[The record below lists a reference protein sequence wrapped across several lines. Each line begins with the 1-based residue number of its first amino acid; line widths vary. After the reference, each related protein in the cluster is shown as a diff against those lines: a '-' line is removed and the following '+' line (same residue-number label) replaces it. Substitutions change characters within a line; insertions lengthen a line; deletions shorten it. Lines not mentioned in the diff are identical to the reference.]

1 MERVKRDLK
10 ENEYQ
15 GGNTKYMLPD
25 MKQIQVTR
33 DSGYNRDALAYL
45 YFNSSIVKDMETAV
59 PRSNTS
65 KMREDQQALMRPL
78 DKMRLT
84 GL

>member
-1 MERVKRDLK
+1 MKRDLK